1 MFRRL
6 VDIEH
11 LAAILSLIDIEHLT
25 RAYSPTT
32 IRVIRIADSLHLKHV
47 LSADAL
53 IAALVEENRGIVTVV
68 DNGIAHECLALLPTR
83 SRHILFGITSWH
95 SLNQSDT
102 VTALDILF
110 PRGDV
115 HPAHDVAPRFHH
127 QVIGIVAEPGRH
139 GETHAR
145 PLIRSALGI
154 AMHHQATVV
163 EPYLSLAEA
172 GLAETCTNDD
182 LIILSI
188 QAQRFGIGPIL
199 CQKGPDGI
207 EIAIAPRPEMQTAQ
221 FALDTDG
228 ACLARLQGDALAWDN
243 SRQIVVGI
251 HNMGKQSETSGLTVL
266 IAHL

>member
-53 IAALVEENRGIVTVV
+53 IAALVEEYRGIVTVV
-68 DNGIAHECLALLPTR
+68 DDGIAHECLALLPTR

-102 VTALDILF
+102 VTALDVLL
-110 PRGDV
+110 PRGNV
-115 HPAHDVAPRFHH
+115 HPTHNVAPRFHH
-127 QVIGIVAEPGRH
+127 QIVRIVAEPGRH
-139 GETHAR
+139 GEAHAR

-154 AMHHQATVV
+154 AVYHQTTVV
-163 EPYLSLAEA
+163 EQNLA
-172 GLAETCTNDD
+172 LAETRLAETGTDDD
-182 LIILSI
+182 LIIPCI
-188 QAQRFGIGPIL
+188 
-199 CQKGPDGI
+199 K
-207 EIAIAPRPEMQTAQ
+207 
-221 FALDTDG
+221 
-228 ACLARLQGDALAWDN
+228 
-243 SRQIVVGI
+243 V
-251 HNMGKQSETSGLTVL
+251 
-266 IAHL
+266 